1 MEITISDNVLQI
13 RGERQ
18 EEKAEGRRSEF
29 RYGTFS
35 RSIMLPRH
43 ADPDKIQATFENGVL
58 TVRVPMAKTE
68 DSKRI
73 SIQKIG
79 S

>member
-1 MEITISDNVLQI
+1 
-13 RGERQ
+13 
-18 EEKAEGRRSEF
+18 
-29 RYGTFS
+29 
-35 RSIMLPRH
+35 MLPRH